1 MEDSGLTFVGLIMG
15 DHGKSGINT
24 MFNTGTVAGVAS
36 NVFGGGFPP
45 KYIPSFSW
53 GGPEGMTTYRMED
66 ALITADRMMSRRH
79 VALTDAMKQMLTEV
93 ARMAQ
98 TEGI

>member
-1 MEDSGLTFVGLIMG
+1 
-15 DHGKSGINT
+15 
-24 MFNTGTVAGVAS
+24 MFNTGTVAGVAA

-53 GGPEGMTTYRMED
+53 GGPEGMTTYRLED

-98 TEGI
+98 TKGI